1 MNATTEGKD
10 MNQTISQMR
19 AVHEALRQRTQQAT
33 AEFNAKPRFAV
44 IPHGNN
50 LFGVLDRKT
59 GAERVEV
66 AGHLNACRSA
76 QQLENTASF
85 VREAQIGVGGFARWM
100 LCWTAAFSVILAVF
114 VVMGMSW

>member
-1 MNATTEGKD
+1 

-50 LFGVLDRKT
+50 MFGVLDRKT
-59 GAERVEV
+59 GAERAEV
-66 AGHLNACRSA
+66 AGHMNACRSA
-76 QQLENTASF
+76 QQLESTACF
-85 VREAQIGVGGFARWM
+85 AQDAQLGIGGFARWM
-100 LCWTAAFSVILAVF
+100 LCWTAAFAVILGAF
-114 VVMGMSW
+114 AFMGVSW